1 MTATLPATTRPRVI
15 ADLRS
20 DTVTTPTPEMRE
32 AMAQAPVGDD
42 VYGEDPTVNAL
53 QAEVARLTGHEA
65 GLFMP
70 SGTMTNQVAI
80 ALHTRRGEEVV
91 CAEGAHIYEWELGMM
106 ATFSGVVPRFVP
118 APLGVPDP
126 EAVRLAVR
134 HSVHQSPTGLISLEN
149 THNKAGGTVIPL
161 DVLAAIRHVADD
173 EGLPLHLDGAR
184 VFNAAAAL
192 DVPVSEITRQFDTV
206 SVCLS
211 KGLGA
216 PVGSVLVG
224 SAAAMRQAHR
234 YRKMMGGGMRQ
245 AGVLAAAALVA
256 LRDGPA
262 RLKEDHRRTRMLAE
276 ALVEAGF
283 DVDLAAVQTNMVYVT
298 LPDAAVQVARW
309 AALGVLA
316 SALGPDSVRF
326 VLHHQISDEALEEA
340 LHVLTAGRAKSC
352 LGRGKG

>member
-1 MTATLPATTRPRVI
+1 MTATLPRVI

-42 VYGEDPTVNAL
+42 VYGEDPTVNQL

-80 ALHTRRGEEVV
+80 ALHTRRGEEVI
-91 CAEGAHIYEWELGMM
+91 CAEGSHIYEWELGMM

-126 EAVRLAVR
+126 ETVRLTVR
-134 HSVHQSPTGLISLEN
+134 HSIHQSPTGLISLEN

-161 DVLAAIRHVADD
+161 DVIAAIRGVADE

-192 DVPVSEITRQFDTV
+192 GVPLSEITRHFDTV

-224 SAAAMRQAHR
+224 SAAAMKQAHR

-256 LRDGPA
+256 LQGGPA
-262 RLKEDHRRTRMLAE
+262 RLEADHRRTRRLAQ
-276 ALVEAGF
+276 ALIEAGYS
-283 DVDLAAVQTNMVYVT
+283 VNLAAVQTNIIYVT
-298 LPDAAVQVARW
+298 LPDAAAQVARW
-309 AALGVLA
+309 ASAGVLA
-316 SALGPDSVRF
+316 SALGPDSIRF
-326 VLHHQISDEALEEA
+326 VLHHQVGDEALEEA
-340 LHVLTAGRAKSC
+340 IRVLTA
-352 LGRGKG
+352 

>member
-1 MTATLPATTRPRVI
+1 MTAASPTPRPRVV

-20 DTVTTPTPEMRE
+20 DTVTAPTPEMRA
-32 AMAQAPVGDD
+32 AMAQAQVGDD
-42 VYGEDPTVNAL
+42 VYGEDPTVNQL
-53 QAEVARLTGHEA
+53 QSELARLAGFEA

-80 ALHTRRGEEVV
+80 ALHTRRGEEVI
-91 CAEGAHIYEWELGMM
+91 CAEGSHIYEWELGMM

-149 THNKAGGTVIPL
+149 THNKAGGTVLPL
-161 DVLAAIRHVADD
+161 EVLAAIRGVADA

-184 VFNAAAAL
+184 VFNAAVAL
-192 DVPVSEITRQFDTV
+192 GVPLSDITRHFDTV
-206 SVCLS
+206 SICLS

-216 PVGSVLVG
+216 PVGSVLLG
-224 SAAAMRQAHR
+224 SAAAMKQAHR

-256 LRDGPA
+256 LRNGPA
-262 RLKEDHRRTRMLAE
+262 RLADDHRRARRLAE
-276 ALVEAGF
+276 ALLEAGYR
-283 DVDLAAVQTNMVYVT
+283 VNMAAVQTNILYVT
-298 LPDAAVQVARW
+298 LPDAAAQVARW
-309 AALGVLA
+309 AAKGVLA

-326 VLHHQISDEALEEA
+326 VLHHQVGDEALEEA
-340 LHVLTAGRAKSC
+340 IGVLTQSV
-352 LGRGKG
+352 

>member
-1 MTATLPATTRPRVI
+1 MTATLPDTTRPRVI

-20 DTVTTPTPEMRE
+20 DTVTTPTPEMRG
-32 AMAQAPVGDD
+32 AMAAAPVGDD
-42 VYGEDPTVNAL
+42 VYGEDPTVNQL

-65 GLFMP
+65 ALFMP
-70 SGTMTNQVAI
+70 SGTMTNQAAI
-80 ALHTRRGEEVV
+80 ALHTRRGEEVI
-91 CAEGAHIYEWELGMM
+91 CAEGSHIYEWELGMM

-126 EAVRLAVR
+126 EGVRLAVR
-134 HSVHQSPTGLISLEN
+134 RSIHQSPTGMISLEN
-149 THNKAGGTVIPL
+149 THNKAGGTVLPL
-161 DVLAAIRHVADD
+161 ETLAAIRAVADE

-184 VFNAAAAL
+184 VFNAAAAQG
-192 DVPVSEITRQFDTV
+192 VPLSEITRHFDTV

-224 SAAAMRQAHR
+224 SAAQMRQAHR

-262 RLKEDHRRTRMLAE
+262 RLVEDHRRTRVLAE
-276 ALVEAGF
+276 ALVNAGYR
-283 DVDLAAVQTNMVYVT
+283 VDLAAVQTNIIYAT
-298 LPDAAVQVARW
+298 LPDAAARAGKW
-309 AALGVLA
+309 AEAGVLA
-316 SALGPDSVRF
+316 NALGPDSVRF
-326 VLHHQISDEALEEA
+326 VLHHQIGDEALEEA
-340 LHVLTAGRAKSC
+340 IRVLTA
-352 LGRGKG
+352 

>member
-1 MTATLPATTRPRVI
+1 MTTPVLPRI
-15 ADLRS
+15 LADLRS

-53 QAEVARLTGHEA
+53 QAEAARLTGFEA

-70 SGTMTNQVAI
+70 SGTMTNQAAI
-80 ALHTRRGEEVV
+80 ALHTRRGEEVI
-91 CAEGAHIYEWELGMM
+91 CAEGSHIYEWELGMM
-106 ATFSGVVPRFVP
+106 AAFSGVVPRFVP

-134 HSVHQSPTGLISLEN
+134 HSVHQSPTGLISLED

-161 DVLAAIRHVADD
+161 EVLAAVRAVADA

-184 VFNAAAAL
+184 VFNAAAAQG
-192 DVPVSEITRQFDTV
+192 VPVSEITRHFDTV

-216 PVGSVLVG
+216 PVGSVLLG
-224 SAAAMRQAHR
+224 SAAAMKQAHR
-234 YRKMMGGGMRQ
+234 YRKMLGGGMRQ
-245 AGVLAAAALVA
+245 AGVLAAAGLIALQG
-256 LRDGPA
+256 GPA
-262 RLKEDHRRTRMLAE
+262 RLKEDHRRTRLLAE
-276 ALVEAGF
+276 ALVDAGF
-283 DVDLAAVQTNMVYVT
+283 SVNLAAVQTNILYVT
-298 LPDAAVQVARW
+298 LPDAAAQVARW
-309 AALGVLA
+309 AERGVLA

-326 VLHHQISDEALEEA
+326 VLHHQISDEALEAA
-340 LHVLTAGRAKSC
+340 LGVLTA
-352 LGRGKG
+352 

>member
-1 MTATLPATTRPRVI
+1 MTLPDTSARRKVI
-15 ADLRS
+15 ADFRS

-32 AMAQAPVGDD
+32 AMAQAAVGDD

-70 SGTMTNQVAI
+70 SGSMTNQVAI
-80 ALHTRRGEEVV
+80 AVHTRRGEEVV

-106 ATFSGVVPRFVP
+106 AAFSGVVPRFVP

-126 EAVRLAVR
+126 AQVRAAVRR
-134 HSVHQSPTGLISLEN
+134 SIHQSPTGLISLEN

-161 DVLAAIRHVADD
+161 DVLAQIRVVADD

-192 DVPVSEITRQFDTV
+192 DVPLHEITRHFHTV

-216 PVGSVLVG
+216 PVGSVLTG
-224 SAAAMRQAHR
+224 SREAMKQAHR
-234 YRKMMGGGMRQ
+234 YRKMLGGGMRQ

-262 RLKEDHRRTRMLAE
+262 RLKDDHRRTRKLAG
-276 ALVEAGF
+276 ALVDAGYR
-283 DVDLAAVQTNMVYVT
+283 VDLAAVQTNIIYVD
-298 LPDAAVQVARW
+298 LPDAQQRVEEWDAR
-309 AALGVLA
+309 GVRA
-316 SALGPDSVRF
+316 SALGPGSVRF
-326 VLHHQISDEALEEA
+326 VLHHQISDEALEGA
-340 LHVLTAGRAKSC
+340 IRVLTA
-352 LGRGKG
+352 

>member
-1 MTATLPATTRPRVI
+1 MSQAAPLPTDSLPTNSGRV
-15 ADLRS
+15 DLRS
-20 DTVTTPTPEMRE
+20 DTVTVPTPAMRE
-32 AMAQAPVGDD
+32 AMATAPVGDD

-70 SGTMTNQVAI
+70 SGSMTNQVAL
-80 ALHTRRGEEVV
+80 ALHTRRGEEVI
-91 CAEGAHIYEWELGMM
+91 CAEGSHIYEWELGMM

-126 EAVRLAVR
+126 AEVRLAVR
-134 HSVHQSPTGLISLEN
+134 HSIHQSPSGVISLEN

-161 DVLAAIRHVADD
+161 EVIRAIREVAHA

-192 DVPVSEITRQFDTV
+192 NVPLAEITRQFDTV

-224 SAAAMRQAHR
+224 SKAAMGQAHR

-245 AGVLAAAALVA
+245 AGILAAAGLVA
-256 LRDGPA
+256 LRDGPHWL
-262 RLKEDHRRTRMLAE
+262 RDDHRRARTLAE
-276 ALVEAGF
+276 HLVEAGYT
-283 DVDLAAVQTNMVYVT
+283 VDLQAVQTNIIYAR
-298 LPDAAVQVARW
+298 LPDAAAKAQGW
-309 AALGVLA
+309 AEKGVLA
-316 SALGPDSVRF
+316 NALGPDSVRF
-326 VLHHQISDEALEEA
+326 VLHHQITDEALERA
-340 LHVLTAGRAKSC
+340 MKVL
-352 LGRGKG
+352 KG

>member
-1 MTATLPATTRPRVI
+1 MTAAPPAPAARPRVL

-20 DTVTTPTPEMRE
+20 DTVTVPTPEMRE
-32 AMAQAPVGDD
+32 AMARAAVGDD
-42 VYGEDPTVNAL
+42 VYGEDPTVNQL
-53 QAEVARLTGHEA
+53 QSELARLAGFEA

-80 ALHTRRGEEVV
+80 ALHTRRGEEVI
-91 CAEGAHIYEWELGMM
+91 CAEGSHIYEWELGMM

-149 THNKAGGTVIPL
+149 THNKAGGTVVPL
-161 DVLAAIRHVADD
+161 EVLAAIRGVADE

-184 VFNAAAAL
+184 VFNAAVAL
-192 DVPVSEITRQFDTV
+192 GVPLSDITRHFDTV
-206 SVCLS
+206 SICLS

-216 PVGSVLVG
+216 PVGSVLLG
-224 SAAAMRQAHR
+224 SAAAMKQAHR

-262 RLKEDHRRTRMLAE
+262 RLADDHRRARRLAE
-276 ALVEAGF
+276 ALLGAGYQ
-283 DVDLAAVQTNMVYVT
+283 VNMAAVQTNILYVT
-298 LPDAAVQVARW
+298 LPDAAAQVARW
-309 AALGVLA
+309 AAKGVLA

-326 VLHHQISDEALEEA
+326 VLHHQVGDEALEEA
-340 LHVLTAGRAKSC
+340 IGVLTENA
-352 LGRGKG
+352 

>member
-1 MTATLPATTRPRVI
+1 MTAAPPRVL

-42 VYGEDPTVNAL
+42 VYGEDPTVNRL
-53 QAEVARLTGHEA
+53 QSELARLAGFEA

-80 ALHTRRGEEVV
+80 ALHTRRGEEVI
-91 CAEGAHIYEWELGMM
+91 CAEGSHIYEWELGMM
-106 ATFSGVVPRFVP
+106 AAFSGVVPRFVP

-134 HSVHQSPTGLISLEN
+134 HSVHQSPTGMISLEN
-149 THNKAGGTVIPL
+149 THNKAGGTVLPPE
-161 DVLAAIRHVADD
+161 VLAAVRSVADE

-184 VFNAAAAL
+184 VFNAAVAQG
-192 DVPVSEITRQFDTV
+192 VPLSEITRHFDTV
-206 SVCLS
+206 SICLS

-216 PVGSVLVG
+216 PVGSVLLG
-224 SAAAMRQAHR
+224 SAAQMRQAHR

-256 LRDGPA
+256 VRDGPA
-262 RLKEDHRRTRMLAE
+262 RLREDHRRTRRLAG
-276 ALVEAGF
+276 ALLEAGYS
-283 DVDLAAVQTNMVYVT
+283 VNMAAVQTNILYVT
-298 LPDAAVQVARW
+298 LPDAAAQVARW
-309 AALGVLA
+309 ASEGVLA

-326 VLHHQISDEALEEA
+326 VLHHQVGDEALEEA
-340 LHVLTAGRAKSC
+340 IRVLTA
-352 LGRGKG
+352 

>member
-1 MTATLPATTRPRVI
+1 MTATLPGLPRPRLL

-70 SGTMTNQVAI
+70 SGTMTNQAAI
-80 ALHTRRGEEVV
+80 ALHTRRGEEVI
-91 CAEGAHIYEWELGMM
+91 CAEGSHIYEWELGMM

-126 EAVRLAVR
+126 AQVRLAVR
-134 HSVHQSPTGLISLEN
+134 RSIHQSPTGMISLEN
-149 THNKAGGTVIPL
+149 THNKAGGTVLPL
-161 DVLAAIRHVADD
+161 EVLAGIRSVADE

-184 VFNAAAAL
+184 VFNAAVAL
-192 DVPVSEITRQFDTV
+192 GVPLPEITGRFDTV

-224 SAAAMRQAHR
+224 SAAQMRQAHR

-262 RLKEDHRRTRMLAE
+262 RLAEDHRRTRLLAE

-283 DVDLAAVQTNMVYVT
+283 DVNLTAVQTNIVYAPV
-298 LPDAAVQVARW
+298 PEAAARAARW
-309 AALGVLA
+309 AEAGVLVN
-316 SALGPDSVRF
+316 ALGPDSVRL
-326 VLHHQISDEALEEA
+326 VLHHQITDEALEEA
-340 LHVLTAGRAKSC
+340 LRVLTA
-352 LGRGKG
+352 

>member
-1 MTATLPATTRPRVI
+1 MQVRDAFV
-15 ADLRS
+15 DLRS
-20 DTVTTPTPEMRE
+20 DTVTRPTPGMRA
-32 AMAQAPVGDD
+32 AMASADVGDD
-42 VYGEDPTVNAL
+42 VYGEDPTVNQL
-53 QAEVARLTGHEA
+53 QAEVARLTGFEA

-80 ALHTRRGEEVV
+80 ALHTRRGEEVI
-91 CAEGAHIYEWELGMM
+91 CAEGSHIYEWELGMM

-126 EAVRLAVR
+126 EDVRLAVR
-134 HSVHQSPTGLISLEN
+134 HSIHQSPTGMISLEN
-149 THNKAGGTVIPL
+149 THNKAGGTVLPL
-161 DVLAAIRHVADD
+161 ETLAAIRAVADE

-192 DVPVSEITRQFDTV
+192 DVPLAEITRHFDTV

-224 SAAAMRQAHR
+224 SAAQMRRAHR

-262 RLKEDHRRTRMLAE
+262 RLREDHRRTRRLAE
-276 ALVEAGF
+276 ALVEAGY
-283 DVDLAAVQTNMVYVT
+283 DVNMGAVQTNIIYVT
-298 LPDAAVQVARW
+298 LPDAAAQVTRW
-309 AALGVLA
+309 AEAGVLV
-316 SALGPDSVRF
+316 SALGPSSVRF
-326 VLHHQISDEALEEA
+326 VLHHQVSDEALEEA
-340 LHVLTAGRAKSC
+340 IGVLSRSV
-352 LGRGKG
+352 

>member
-1 MTATLPATTRPRVI
+1 MTAAPPAPAARPRVL

-20 DTVTTPTPEMRE
+20 DTVTVPTPEMRE
-32 AMAQAPVGDD
+32 AMARAAVGDD
-42 VYGEDPTVNAL
+42 VYGEDPTVNQL
-53 QAEVARLTGHEA
+53 QSELARLAGFEA

-80 ALHTRRGEEVV
+80 ALHTRRGEEVI
-91 CAEGAHIYEWELGMM
+91 CAEGSHIYEWELGMM

-149 THNKAGGTVIPL
+149 THNKAGGTVVPL
-161 DVLAAIRHVADD
+161 EVLAAIRGVADE

-184 VFNAAAAL
+184 VFNAAVAL
-192 DVPVSEITRQFDTV
+192 GVPLSDITRHFDTV
-206 SVCLS
+206 SICLS

-216 PVGSVLVG
+216 PVGSVLLG
-224 SAAAMRQAHR
+224 SAAAMKQAHR

-262 RLKEDHRRTRMLAE
+262 RLADDHRRARRLAE
-276 ALVEAGF
+276 ALLGAGYQ
-283 DVDLAAVQTNMVYVT
+283 VNMAAVQTNILYVT
-298 LPDAAVQVARW
+298 LPDAAAQVARW
-309 AALGVLA
+309 AEKGVLA

-326 VLHHQISDEALEEA
+326 VLHHQVGDEALEEA
-340 LHVLTAGRAKSC
+340 IGVLTENA
-352 LGRGKG
+352 